1 MTQNS
6 NIKFGKINKLVIT
19 LGINANDIENIIE
32 KCSITEEN
40 IHFSTSSGP
49 FPYYGGYYGS
59 SSIKD
64 F

>member
-1 MTQNS
+1 MTQNN
-6 NIKFGKINKLVIT
+6 NIKTRKLNKLIST
-19 LGINANDIENIIE
+19 LGINANNIENIIE